1 MTNPIYYLEIKAFHC
16 YVELWL
22 NDIIVFAHYE
32 KNGSVWVDWPVNQFI
47 LESGIQSYEVRL
59 LPYVGETKLSEHVQV
74 EFGIHAIE
82 AITEDERIEVIEKA
96 PVDIQNNN
104 NLPLFVK
111 KGNFLANV
119 LYKNDGWKNSV
130 SFVNEDKKKLL
141 NEVLAWNQKLLNVY
155 KTSDILEYNRI
166 YLQRETEYAK
176 AYNIPFVQNSQ
187 NIFHSK
193 FKDLESLENNL
204 YQIGI
209 YGNGKLV
216 SIKLFQELPGFT
228 YQPITKDEESLGISL
243 LLFFHRKTEGEALEV
258 IR

>member
-32 KNGSVWVDWPVNQFI
+32 KNGSIWVDWPVNQFI
-47 LESGIQSYEVRL
+47 LESGMQSYEVRL
-59 LPYVGETKLSEHVQV
+59 LPYDGETKLAEQAEA

-82 AITEDERIEVIEKA
+82 AITENERIEIIEKA
-96 PVDIQNNN
+96 SVDIQNNN

-111 KGNFLANV
+111 KGSFPATV
-119 LYKNDGWKNSV
+119 PYKNDGWKNSV
-130 SFVNEDKKKLL
+130 SLANEDEKKLL
-141 NEVLAWNQKLLNVY
+141 NEVLTWNEKLLNIY
-155 KTSDILEYNRI
+155 KTSDIVEYNKI
-166 YLQRETEYAK
+166 YLQRETEYAN
-176 AYNIPFVQNSQ
+176 AYNIPLVQNSQ

-193 FKDLESLENNL
+193 FKDLESLENDL

-216 SIKLFQELPGFT
+216 SLKLPQELPGFT
-228 YQPITKDEESLGISL
+228 YQPVSKDEESLGVSL
-243 LLFFHRKTEGEALEV
+243 LLFFHRKSEGEALEV